1 MSNICCGQI
10 WTNLFASKRVCG
22 LFIRSVDQQL
32 PRPVVMRYYNWEN
45 TTRGLQQFEYD
56 IKITP
61 PPAGYHLHFY
71 VKNHSYL
78 RLIFFSRSSSL
89 RSVDFSV
96 FSFCNFLLM
105 RSLIFSLLSESY
117 SSSASPSSMSPSD
130 SSPPWREHVQIY
142 DRCQR
147 RSTDKGSKCLDFAL
161 HTSAASPD
169 FFPFFLL
176 MQNYVY
182 LLEQDKSTG
191 RRPKCLK
198 RTSQLEQRTVWD
210 HPSEGRDY
218 FCFFPLVS

>member
-1 MSNICCGQI
+1 MLLSQP
-10 WTNLFASKRVCG
+10 NLFLLLTVMDDVMAVLLQLSRYHVQHMLWSDLNKSFSTQTRVWSLHMFCG
-22 LFIRSVDQQL
+22 SAAPPSGCNTILQLGKLQQL
-32 PRPVVMRYYNWEN
+32 K
-45 TTRGLQQFEYD
+45 YD

-71 VKNHSYL
+71 VENHSYL
-78 RLIFFSRSSSL
+78 RLTFFSRSSSP

-142 DRCQR
+142 DHYQR

-161 HTSAASPD
+161 HTSAVSPD

-176 MQNYVY
+176 MQNYVF
-182 LLEQDKSTG
+182 
-191 RRPKCLK
+191 
-198 RTSQLEQRTVWD
+198 
-210 HPSEGRDY
+210 
-218 FCFFPLVS
+218 FC